1 MILAS
6 IKVVAFTCAVFV
18 FVQMLFSSFAHVQF
32 SLTQPR
38 YHQVRYSRHMD
49 ILTAAGFLVMLQ
61 AIRRLYAP
69 GLHELYV

>member
-18 FVQMLFSSFAHVQF
+18 FVQMLFSSFAHV
-32 SLTQPR
+32 PHNR
-38 YHQVRYSRHMD
+38 DHQVRYSRHMD

-61 AIRRLYAP
+61 AVRRLYAP
-69 GLHELYV
+69 GLHDLYV